1 MTKATNEKTDIIY
14 RTEDLCRQFVSGSE
28 TIRVLQD
35 VNIEI
40 PARSLTMFKGRSGS
54 GKTTLINLLGT
65 LDMPTSGKI
74 YFHDQEICGMA
85 SRRRDQLRRLNMGF
99 IFQSVAL
106 IASMTAYENVEF
118 ALRVAGTE
126 IRGRRERAEEVLQL
140 VGLETRLKHRT
151 QELSGGEQQRVAIAR
166 AMAHKPTVIFADE
179 PTAELDTNMGLQV
192 VSLLRSLVRQ
202 EGLTV
207 IMTTHDPNMIELADQ
222 VISLDEGVMQDD

>member
-1 MTKATNEKTDIIY
+1 MTKTSSTDRQIIY
-14 RTEDLCRQFVSGSE
+14 RTEDLCRQFTSGSE
-28 TIRVLQD
+28 TITVLNKINLQLA
-35 VNIEI
+35 
-40 PARSLTMFKGRSGS
+40 ARSLTMLKGRSGS

-74 YFHDQEICGMA
+74 YFQDQEICSMS
-85 SRRRDQLRRLNMGF
+85 SRRRDQLRRENMGF

-118 ALRVAGTE
+118 ALRIAGVDN
-126 IRGRRERAEEVLQL
+126 RQRRERAEEVLSL
-140 VGLETRLKHRT
+140 VGLGSRMKHRT

-166 AMAHKPTVIFADE
+166 AIAHRPTVVFADE

-222 VISLDEGVMQDD
+222 VISLDEGVMQK